1 MAQDLRRLAVDNAP
15 TKNMYATNIVS
26 DFWDIGSDLFRDRS
40 TLKTYFVRADILDA
54 DSALNLVDDVTD
66 VVYAGSVLHLFG
78 WQKHVQACK
87 CIVRTSC
94 IDTMTVECQMGRAV
108 REAVE
113 AKWRDGS
120 NVYYHNVDNVERL
133 WRQIGEKIDSSW
145 RVKAKLSNLKTL
157 GLEKEDIAYMRP
169 GNMLLQFVVT
179 CRADPKKLR
188 TSRSEKI

>member
-26 DFWDIGSDLFRDRS
+26 DFWDIGTDLFRDRS

-87 CIVRTSC
+87 RIVRTSC

>member
-87 CIVRTSC
+87 RIVRTSC